1 MNAKENLEVSITQC
15 KVCGT
20 LSIHWGRVVAGSCS
34 SCAEAT
40 ERLHESFMNADDYR
54 HELNQAIED
63 WAKNPSTDLD
73 FLDNLEALLEHD
85 DSHNDDHPI
94 FGSREW
100 NELNNAVPL
109 LNSIANTIMDCTEAL
124 EPLIEDVNRLLED
137 PVDHWKFFQKLD
149 LCKIKIE
156 GKVDRINESILEAQ
170 TLGFDV
176 PDYESGLLSAL
187 ANTPDFWFEGKDDI
201 GEGKTA
207 CFFYDGSENCFNSFT
222 FLGEPFHYRRH
233 FNTPE

>member
-1 MNAKENLEVSITQC
+1 MNANEKLEVSITQC

-20 LSIHWGRVVAGSCS
+20 LSIHWGRVVAGACS

-40 ERLHESFMNADDYR
+40 ERLHESYLNADDYR

-63 WAKNPSTDLD
+63 WAKNPSSDLD
-73 FLDNLEALLEHD
+73 FLDNLETLLEHD
-85 DSHNDDHPI
+85 DSHDDDHPI

-100 NELNNAVPL
+100 SELNLVVPL
-109 LNSIANTIMDCTEAL
+109 LNSIANTIMDSVEAL
-124 EPLIEDVNRLLED
+124 EPLVEGVNVLLASPE
-137 PVDHWKFFQKLD
+137 DHWRFFQELELYKEQ
-149 LCKIKIE
+149 IE
-156 GKVDRINESILEAQ
+156 TKVARINESILEAQ

-187 ANTPDFWFEGKDDI
+187 ANTPEFWFEGKDDI

-207 CFFYDGSENCFNSFT
+207 CFFYDGSDNCFNSFT
-222 FLGEPFHYRRH
+222 FLGEPSHYRRH
-233 FNTPE
+233 FNTP